1 MTVAVGYDGGAAAG
15 VALDRAILEA
25 RERQERLVVI
35 AVEEMPLDPTGPR
48 FFGTLDDSPAVPF
61 PPVPPPELE
70 AVLESAGE
78 RAGLD
83 QAQTDFVWAA
93 GNPVEQIVKIARDR
107 GATLIVL
114 GAHHHRHLAG
124 LFGTDVAAAV
134 QREAGCDVV
143 VADA

>member
-15 VALDRAILEA
+15 IALDRAIQEA

-35 AVEEMPLDPTGPR
+35 AVEEMPLDPEGPR
-48 FFGTLDDSPAVPF
+48 FFGTLDDSPAVPL
-61 PPVPPPELE
+61 PPVPPPHLA

-78 RAGLD
+78 REGVD
-83 QAQTDFVWAA
+83 QSQTDFVWAA

-107 GATLIVL
+107 EATLIVL
-114 GAHHHRHLAG
+114 GAHHHGHLTR

-134 QREAGCDVV
+134 QREAGCDVL
-143 VADA
+143 VAEA